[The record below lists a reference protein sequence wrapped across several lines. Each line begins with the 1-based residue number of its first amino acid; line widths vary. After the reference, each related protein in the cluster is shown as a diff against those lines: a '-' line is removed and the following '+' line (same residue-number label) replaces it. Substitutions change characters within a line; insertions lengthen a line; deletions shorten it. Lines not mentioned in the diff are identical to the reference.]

1 MTLYDWLAAQEYPAE
16 DSNLLSDRTVFVKKG
31 GARLLK
37 AGGQWLFDN
46 EIDRI
51 TGPGEGQDE
60 RAAGES
66 CPEAGDIV
74 QVKDFDG
81 YHLGIGFYN
90 PYSKI
95 RIRMLSRYE
104 KSSITPAFLRRRLQE
119 AWNYRK
125 AVIDTSSCRLVFGEA
140 DFLPGLTIDKFEDIL
155 VVESLAL
162 GPDRLKLLILK
173 ELVEILAAD
182 GITVRGIFER
192 SDAKVRELEGLPRT
206 KGFIGPEFD
215 PLVPITENGIRYIV
229 DVKEGQKTGFFLDQ
243 KENRAAVARL
253 VRRLSSGEVRVL
265 DCFTH
270 TGSFGLNAA
279 AAGASSVLSVDAS
292 EPAIEQARENAVRNA
307 LQDRVRYQA
316 ADVFEL
322 LPQLEKA
329 GERYDLVI
337 LDPPAFTKSRSATK
351 NAVKGYREINLRG
364 MRLVKNGGFLATCS
378 CSHFMTEDLFAKT
391 LQEAARGARRRL
403 RQVEF
408 RTQGPDHPILWGDD
422 ESYYLKFY
430 IFQVIE
436 EL

>member
-37 AGGQWLFDN
+37 AGGQWIFDN

-90 PYSKI
+90 PRSKI

-104 KSSITPAFLRRRLQE
+104 KNNITPAFLRRRLQE

-125 AVIDTSSCRLVFGEA
+125 AVTDTSSCRLVFGEA

-162 GPDRLKLLILK
+162 GTDRLKLLILK
-173 ELVEILAAD
+173 NLVEILAAD

-243 KENRAAVARL
+243 KENRAAVARI

-292 EPAIEQARENAVRNA
+292 ELAIEQARENAVRNA

>member
-31 GARLLK
+31 GARSLK

-104 KSSITPAFLRRRLQE
+104 KNNITPAFLRRRLQE

-162 GPDRLKLLILK
+162 GTDRLKLLILK

-292 EPAIEQARENAVRNA
+292 ELAIEQARENAVRNA